1 MILDQKGE
9 LLKMILI
16 LYGRSGTVKNIKF
29 KEDVC
34 TMYNG
39 LNRIQKACYFKNTD
53 TFIRQDNM
61 GEKIKIMYVVRRV

>member
-1 MILDQKGE
+1 
-9 LLKMILI
+9 MILI

-61 GEKIKIMYVVRRV
+61 GEKIKIDTRTAEYVSRAKDA